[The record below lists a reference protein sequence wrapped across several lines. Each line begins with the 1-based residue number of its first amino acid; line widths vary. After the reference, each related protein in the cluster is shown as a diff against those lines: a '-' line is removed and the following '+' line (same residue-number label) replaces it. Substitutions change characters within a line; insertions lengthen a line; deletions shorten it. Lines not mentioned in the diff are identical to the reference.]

1 MRDKTKAD
9 NRTKKQILEETINSI
24 IELQDVVG
32 ILFPWKAGL
41 NDNEITINNNT
52 IQLLIKYIKLQKGE
66 TD

>member
-41 NDNEITINNNT
+41 KDNEITINNNT
-52 IQLLIKYIKLQKGE
+52 IQLLTKYIKLQKGE